1 MKNPPPVIVVVA
13 IGLILV
19 VLVGV
24 IGIMW
29 LVAQYEIDPATL
41 TVLVAPTSG
50 ALGALS
56 ALLATGGGSDQT

>member
-1 MKNPPPVIVVVA
+1 MKNPPPIIGVVA
-13 IGLILV
+13 IGLILI

-24 IGIMW
+24 IGIMY
-29 LVAQYEIDPATL
+29 LVSQYEIDAATL

-56 ALLATGGGSDQT
+56 ALLATGGGDGRS